1 VRGLLQDLRFAVR
14 MLAKSPGFTAI
25 AVLTLAL
32 GIGATTA
39 IFSVVSPILFEP
51 LPYPHAGRI
60 VMIWDIFEGSRSDVT
75 FHTYRELA
83 RRTYSFD
90 ALAAMEPWRPTITGP
105 AEPERLEGQSVSANY
120 LRVLGIS
127 PVLGRDFEAADDAFH
142 GRKVVILSNAL
153 WQRRFGGDRGV
164 IGRGITL
171 DGDRYEVVGVM
182 PRGFENVLASSA
194 EIWSP
199 MQYDAGHITDL
210 DTAEWG
216 HHLRMCG
223 RLRPGVSKENAA
235 QELRAIAGAPV
246 AEFPRAPWAALKY
259 GFIVESLQ
267 NAVTRGVKP
276 ALLAVFCA
284 VLLVLAIASVNVT
297 NLLLARGAQR
307 RAEFAMRA
315 LLGAEPVRMVRQ
327 VLTES
332 LLLSGLGAVLGIAV
346 AQMGVRA
353 LLALAPE
360 DLPRAGAVQLDRTV
374 LVFGIAIT
382 ALAGVAIGLVPALCA
397 SRRDLQGDIL
407 RSSART
413 VAGHQTT
420 RGALVVAEV
429 SLAFVLLVGTGLLL
443 RSLERMLAVDPGFQP
458 SHVLAMQVQTSGHKF
473 HADGAKRRFFAQVLE
488 GVNHVRG
495 VSSAAFTSLL
505 PLSEKREVLTAGTYG
520 ASFENDERGYD
531 VFLYT
536 VTPEY
541 FQSMGI
547 PLRQGRFLDR
557 RDMAGAA
564 QAALISESLAKR
576 EFPGQD
582 PVGKRLHVG
591 PLDRQW
597 YTVVGVAGNVKQ
609 TSLAVSD
616 LDAVYLTPEQQ
627 WFEDD
632 AMYLVVHTRGDALAL
647 APAIRK
653 AVWSADP
660 GQAIVHVATMESLVA
675 ASAAERRFVLILFE
689 GFGLVALLL
698 AAMGI
703 YGVLSGG
710 VTERFREMGIRSAL
724 GASRTSILSLVIRQG
739 MLFAGLGSAI
749 GLVAAAAGSQ
759 AMAALLFGV
768 SRLDPTTYCGVMVL
782 LGAVSAAACWAPAWR
797 ATKVDPMVVL
807 RYE

>member
-1 VRGLLQDLRFAVR
+1 
-14 MLAKSPGFTAI
+14 
-25 AVLTLAL
+25 
-32 GIGATTA
+32 
-39 IFSVVSPILFEP
+39 
-51 LPYPHAGRI
+51 
-60 VMIWDIFEGSRSDVT
+60 
-75 FHTYRELA
+75 
-83 RRTYSFD
+83 
-90 ALAAMEPWRPTITGP
+90 
-105 AEPERLEGQSVSANY
+105 
-120 LRVLGIS
+120 
-127 PVLGRDFEAADDAFH
+127 
-142 GRKVVILSNAL
+142 
-153 WQRRFGGDRGV
+153 
-164 IGRGITL
+164 
-171 DGDRYEVVGVM
+171 
-182 PRGFENVLASSA
+182 
-194 EIWSP
+194 
-199 MQYDAGHITDL
+199 
-210 DTAEWG
+210 
-216 HHLRMCG
+216 
-223 RLRPGVSKENAA
+223 
-235 QELRAIAGAPV
+235 
-246 AEFPRAPWAALKY
+246 
-259 GFIVESLQ
+259 
-267 NAVTRGVKP
+267 
-276 ALLAVFCA
+276 
-284 VLLVLAIASVNVT
+284 
-297 NLLLARGAQR
+297 
-307 RAEFAMRA
+307 
-315 LLGAEPVRMVRQ
+315 
-327 VLTES
+327 
-332 LLLSGLGAVLGIAV
+332 
-346 AQMGVRA
+346 
-353 LLALAPE
+353 
-360 DLPRAGAVQLDRTV
+360 
-374 LVFGIAIT
+374 
-382 ALAGVAIGLVPALCA
+382 
-397 SRRDLQGDIL
+397 
-407 RSSART
+407 
-413 VAGHQTT
+413 
-420 RGALVVAEV
+420 
-429 SLAFVLLVGTGLLL
+429 
-443 RSLERMLAVDPGFQP
+443 
-458 SHVLAMQVQTSGHKF
+458 MQVQTSGHKF
-473 HADGAKRRFFAQVLE
+473 RADGAKRRFFAQVLE
-488 GVNHVRG
+488 GVNHVPG

-576 EFPGQD
+576 EFPGED

-591 PLDRQW
+591 PMDRPW

-653 AVWSADP
+653 AVWSANP
-660 GQAIVHVATMESLVA
+660 GQAIVHVRTMESLVA

>member
-1 VRGLLQDLRFAVR
+1 
-14 MLAKSPGFTAI
+14 MLAKAPGFTAL

-32 GIGATTA
+32 GIGANTA

-90 ALAAMEPWRPTITGP
+90 ALAGMEPWRPTMTGP

-120 LRVLGIS
+120 FRVLGIS

-142 GRKVVILSNAL
+142 GPKLVILSNGL
-153 WQRRFGGDRGV
+153 WQRRFGGDHAV
-164 IGRGITL
+164 IGRGIAL

-210 DTAEWG
+210 DTVEWG

-223 RLRPGVSKENAA
+223 RLRPGESKENAA
-235 QELRAIAGAPV
+235 QELRTIAGTPV

-267 NAVTRGVKP
+267 DAVTRGVKP

-297 NLLLARGAQR
+297 NLLLARGARR

-360 DLPRAGAVQLDRTV
+360 DLPRAGAVQLDRSV

-407 RSSART
+407 GSSERT
-413 VAGHQTT
+413 AAGHQTT

-473 HADGAKRRFFAQVLE
+473 DADGAKRRFFTQVLE
-488 GVNHVRG
+488 GVNHVPG

-520 ASFENDERGYD
+520 ASFEKDERSYD

-541 FQSMGI
+541 FQTMGI

-557 RDMAGAA
+557 RDTAGAA

-576 EFPGQD
+576 EFPRED
-582 PVGKRLHVG
+582 PVGERLHVG
-591 PLDRQW
+591 PMDRPW

-647 APAIRK
+647 GPRFEK
-653 AVWSADP
+653 P
-660 GQAIVHVATMESLVA
+660 CG
-675 ASAAERRFVLILFE
+675 RRTR
-689 GFGLVALLL
+689 GRP
-698 AAMGI
+698 
-703 YGVLSGG
+703 SS
-710 VTERFREMGIRSAL
+710 T
-724 GASRTSILSLVIRQG
+724 SRR
-739 MLFAGLGSAI
+739 
-749 GLVAAAAGSQ
+749 
-759 AMAALLFGV
+759 
-768 SRLDPTTYCGVMVL
+768 
-782 LGAVSAAACWAPAWR
+782 WR
-797 ATKVDPMVVL
+797 AWSQRQLQKEDL
-807 RYE
+807 C